1 MLRATALARLRLNCQ
16 PDTDPVLTSDELDTI
31 LDLYAVTDDL
41 GLSPSDPG
49 WVGTWDIG
57 GASRKAWL
65 VKAAKVV
72 PDIDYDVDGAKYT
85 QSQMY
90 ANCMRQADR
99 YGDAGTASIVSLGS

>member
-16 PDTDPVLTSDELDTI
+16 PTTDPVLSDGELDII
-31 LDLYAVTDDL
+31 LDMYAIEDAL
-41 GLSPSDPG
+41 GLAPTDAG

-65 VKAAKVV
+65 TKAAKVV
-72 PDIDYDVDGAKYT
+72 PDVDYDVDGAKYT

-90 ANCMRQADR
+90 ANCLRQADR
-99 YGDAGTASIVSLGS
+99 FADAGTASIIGLGS